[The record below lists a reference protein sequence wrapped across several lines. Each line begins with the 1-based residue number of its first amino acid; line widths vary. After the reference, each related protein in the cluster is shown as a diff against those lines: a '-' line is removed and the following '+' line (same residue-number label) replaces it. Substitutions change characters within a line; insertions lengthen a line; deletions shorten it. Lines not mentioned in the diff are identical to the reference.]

1 MRRRQTL
8 SRHSDLRVADE
19 YRVGPDRHFDSAA
32 VPSAAERGAREDGP
46 KLPPAALSYRN
57 KKGEI
62 VSVKLSETGLLM
74 WNGSA
79 WVAAHVIP
87 TKVKHG

>member
-8 SRHSDLRVADE
+8 SRHSDLTFATTG
-19 YRVGPDRHFDSAA
+19 YVGPEPHGYSAA
-32 VPSAAERGAREDGP
+32 VPSAAERGAREADP
-46 KLPPAALSYRN
+46 QRPPVALSYSNR
-57 KKGEI
+57 KGEI
-62 VSVKLSETGLLM
+62 VSVKVSETGLLM
-74 WNGSA
+74 WNGTA